1 MKIYVSAKFDDK
13 ERVKKVYDLL
23 QQAGHT
29 ITHEWIHNKAAF
41 PFSEHAVFTTRC
53 AVEDIQGV
61 LDADVFILLSNA
73 QPSMGSSAELGAAI
87 ASFIT
92 FKKPSLFVVGPHFDT
107 NFAFY
112 HPAVTMV
119 ESVEQVLA
127 AINSL
132 IFASKLEQELNRK

>member
-41 PFSEHAVFTTRC
+41 PFSEHKEFTARC
-53 AVEDIQGV
+53 ATEDIQGV

-73 QPSMGSSAELGAAI
+73 QPSMGSSAELGAAL
-87 ASFIT
+87 ASCIT
-92 FKKPSLFVVGPHFDT
+92 FKKPSIFVVGPHFDT

-112 HPAVTMV
+112 HPTVTLV
-119 ESVEQVLA
+119 ESVEQVLQ
-127 AINSL
+127 AIN
-132 IFASKLEQELNRK
+132 IFMLDKKIQMQLQQ